1 MEWHV
6 YGLEWIFL
14 IMEYEFKIVVLAD
27 SDDDLDKGSLKSLQ
41 PLFDQG
47 WEFVG
52 QINQPMSLAG
62 GSYNHIKSA
71 VGVVLKK
78 LKTKKTQEDL
88 LP

>member
-1 MEWHV
+1 MTQ
-6 YGLEWIFL
+6 
-14 IMEYEFKIVVLAD
+14 EYEFKILVLAD
-27 SDDDLDKGSLKSLQ
+27 SDEDLDKGSLKSLQ

-47 WEFVG
+47 WEFVN
-52 QINQPMSLAG
+52 QINQPVSLAG
-62 GSYNHIKSA
+62 GSYNTIKSA

>member
-1 MEWHV
+1 
-6 YGLEWIFL
+6 
-14 IMEYEFKIVVLAD
+14 MEYEFKIVVLAD
-27 SDDDLDKGSLKSLQ
+27 NDEDLDQGSLKSLQ

-47 WEFVG
+47 WEFVN
-52 QINQPMSLAG
+52 QINQPVSLAG
-62 GSYNHIKSA
+62 GSYNTVKSA

>member
-1 MEWHV
+1 
-6 YGLEWIFL
+6 
-14 IMEYEFKIVVLAD
+14 MEYEFKIVVLAD
-27 SDDDLDKGSLKSLQ
+27 NDEVLDKGSLKSLQ

-47 WEFVG
+47 WEFVS
-52 QINQPMSLAG
+52 QISQPIALTG
-62 GSYNHIKSA
+62 GSYNTIFST